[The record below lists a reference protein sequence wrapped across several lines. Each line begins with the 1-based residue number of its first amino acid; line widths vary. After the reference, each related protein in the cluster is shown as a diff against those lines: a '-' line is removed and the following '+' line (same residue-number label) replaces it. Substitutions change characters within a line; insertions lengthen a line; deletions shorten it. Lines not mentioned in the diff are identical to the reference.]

1 MAVPLDQQYK
11 IEKKGIIEER
21 ISVLHLS
28 GIDQHYFV
36 TYIPLPTNI
45 EDDGAIEQWI
55 ERMTFICDDLTWL
68 LQQNHT
74 KFWCEVAFNRDFH
87 SMLDSYLRYAP
98 RPQRTISINNY
109 SSILN
114 NKELE
119 ENISR
124 LMFMCILRLSTHKE
138 SSENFFTPEGFGHV
152 IYDNYIFDIPRLFDI
167 CSLYA
172 IHNKVLLSKM
182 IGNIFKQ
189 QQAYKGFGHVIY
201 DNYIF
206 DIPRLFDICSLY
218 AIHNKVLLSK
228 MIGNIFKQQQAY
240 SKDLKDAIKSIKDVI
255 AKRIRTFHTQSGPK
269 KLNTTTE
276 TSSMGEIIDLLYY
289 ILDLS
294 CTINRFFSVYPQ
306 GRIIF
311 FHEDFHLTLIQ
322 LFETF
327 LRVYE
332 RAQQFNEISDY
343 IEIFEETK
351 YETITLFNDL
361 LASCCIDSLLNND
374 NKSENVESIINI
386 FSLLITEKRFLAA
399 YEDYF
404 NLCEIIDLVHQTTGL
419 LDDQQI
425 EFYTD
430 GVKQAIE
437 VYGTPSCKRK
447 LTSVKTS
454 VRKKTA
460 VSASFLGLQC
470 EKTI

>member
-189 QQAYKGFGHVIY
+189 QQAY
-201 DNYIF
+201 
-206 DIPRLFDICSLY
+206 
-218 AIHNKVLLSK
+218 
-228 MIGNIFKQQQAY
+228 
-240 SKDLKDAIKSIKDVI
+240 SKDLKDAIKSIKDV
-255 AKRIRTFHTQSGPK
+255 
-269 KLNTTTE
+269 
-276 TSSMGEIIDLLYY
+276 
-289 ILDLS
+289 
-294 CTINRFFSVYPQ
+294 
-306 GRIIF
+306 
-311 FHEDFHLTLIQ
+311 
-322 LFETF
+322 
-327 LRVYE
+327 
-332 RAQQFNEISDY
+332 SD
-343 IEIFEETK
+343 K
-351 YETITLFNDL
+351 
-361 LASCCIDSLLNND
+361 
-374 NKSENVESIINI
+374 
-386 FSLLITEKRFLAA
+386 
-399 YEDYF
+399 
-404 NLCEIIDLVHQTTGL
+404 
-419 LDDQQI
+419 
-425 EFYTD
+425 
-430 GVKQAIE
+430 
-437 VYGTPSCKRK
+437 
-447 LTSVKTS
+447 
-454 VRKKTA
+454 
-460 VSASFLGLQC
+460 
-470 EKTI
+470 

>member
-138 SSENFFTPEGFGHV
+138 SSENFFTPE
-152 IYDNYIFDIPRLFDI
+152 
-167 CSLYA
+167 
-172 IHNKVLLSKM
+172 
-182 IGNIFKQ
+182 
-189 QQAYKGFGHVIY
+189 GFGHVIY

-454 VRKKTA
+454 PSEG
-460 VSASFLGLQC
+460 SASANTSVKQSTNTNVQMIQDLFPHLD
-470 EKTI
+470 EKYIQVS

>member
-1 MAVPLDQQYK
+1 
-11 IEKKGIIEER
+11 
-21 ISVLHLS
+21 
-28 GIDQHYFV
+28 
-36 TYIPLPTNI
+36 
-45 EDDGAIEQWI
+45 
-55 ERMTFICDDLTWL
+55 
-68 LQQNHT
+68 
-74 KFWCEVAFNRDFH
+74 
-87 SMLDSYLRYAP
+87 
-98 RPQRTISINNY
+98 
-109 SSILN
+109 
-114 NKELE
+114 
-119 ENISR
+119 
-124 LMFMCILRLSTHKE
+124 
-138 SSENFFTPEGFGHV
+138 
-152 IYDNYIFDIPRLFDI
+152 
-167 CSLYA
+167 
-172 IHNKVLLSKM
+172 
-182 IGNIFKQ
+182 
-189 QQAYKGFGHVIY
+189 
-201 DNYIF
+201 
-206 DIPRLFDICSLY
+206 
-218 AIHNKVLLSK
+218 
-228 MIGNIFKQQQAY
+228 
-240 SKDLKDAIKSIKDVI
+240 
-255 AKRIRTFHTQSGPK
+255 
-269 KLNTTTE
+269 
-276 TSSMGEIIDLLYY
+276 MGEIIDLLYY

-311 FHEDFHLTLIQ
+311 FHEDFHLTQVCSLYIEIKLRKNFFFYFIRLIQ

-454 VRKKTA
+454 PSEG
-460 VSASFLGLQC
+460 SASANTSVKQSTNTNVQMIQDLFPHLD
-470 EKTI
+470 EKYIQVS

>member
-36 TYIPLPTNI
+36 TYIPLPTHI

-189 QQAYKGFGHVIY
+189 QQAYS
-201 DNYIF
+201 
-206 DIPRLFDICSLY
+206 R
-218 AIHNKVLLSK
+218 
-228 MIGNIFKQQQAY
+228 
-240 SKDLKDAIKSIKDVI
+240 DLKDAIKSIKDV
-255 AKRIRTFHTQSGPK
+255 
-269 KLNTTTE
+269 
-276 TSSMGEIIDLLYY
+276 
-289 ILDLS
+289 
-294 CTINRFFSVYPQ
+294 
-306 GRIIF
+306 
-311 FHEDFHLTLIQ
+311 
-322 LFETF
+322 
-327 LRVYE
+327 
-332 RAQQFNEISDY
+332 SD
-343 IEIFEETK
+343 K
-351 YETITLFNDL
+351 
-361 LASCCIDSLLNND
+361 
-374 NKSENVESIINI
+374 
-386 FSLLITEKRFLAA
+386 
-399 YEDYF
+399 
-404 NLCEIIDLVHQTTGL
+404 
-419 LDDQQI
+419 
-425 EFYTD
+425 
-430 GVKQAIE
+430 
-437 VYGTPSCKRK
+437 
-447 LTSVKTS
+447 
-454 VRKKTA
+454 
-460 VSASFLGLQC
+460 
-470 EKTI
+470 

>member
-189 QQAYKGFGHVIY
+189 QQAY
-201 DNYIF
+201 
-206 DIPRLFDICSLY
+206 
-218 AIHNKVLLSK
+218 
-228 MIGNIFKQQQAY
+228 

-332 RAQQFNEISDY
+332 RAQQSNEISDY

-454 VRKKTA
+454 PSEG
-460 VSASFLGLQC
+460 SASANTSVKQSTNTNVQMIQDLFPHLD
-470 EKTI
+470 EKYIQVS